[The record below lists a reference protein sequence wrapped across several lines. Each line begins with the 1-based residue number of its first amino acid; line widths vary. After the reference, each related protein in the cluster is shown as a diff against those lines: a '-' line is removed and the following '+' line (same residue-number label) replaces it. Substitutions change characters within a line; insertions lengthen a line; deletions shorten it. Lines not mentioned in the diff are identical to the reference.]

1 MGGVGETTSMTS
13 TTKDGQKVMINN
25 GLISTRLSRQA
36 TSMMKMANA
45 YWNSLKCTG
54 LTTILMMSLMVLTK
68 NLTTLATSLTKNPIT
83 ILTMTPTTSLITV
96 LTTSPITAPM
106 TSPTTALTMGLIT
119 TPTTSPI
126 TGLTTIPTTKMVTS
140 MS

>member
-45 YWNSLKCTG
+45 YWNSLKCTT
-54 LTTILMMSLMVLTK
+54 LTTSLTALTTNLTTSLIRVPITILMMSLMVLTK

-83 ILTMTPTTSLITV
+83 S
-96 LTTSPITAPM
+96 
-106 TSPTTALTMGLIT
+106 
-119 TPTTSPI
+119 
-126 TGLTTIPTTKMVTS
+126 LTTIPTTKMVTS
-140 MS
+140 TSCHHLRVALLTWL

>member
-1 MGGVGETTSMTS
+1 MGTTSMTS

-25 GLISTRLSRQA
+25 GLTSTRLSRKA
-36 TSMMKMANA
+36 TSMIKMANA
-45 YWNSLKCTG
+45 YWNSLRHT
-54 LTTILMMSLMVLTK
+54 
-68 NLTTLATSLTKNPIT
+68 NLTTSLTA
-83 ILTMTPTTSLITV
+83 LTTNPTTSLITI
-96 LTTSPITAPM
+96 LTTSPITAPT

-140 MS
+140 TSCHHLRVALLTWLSRKRQELA

>member
-45 YWNSLKCTG
+45 YWNSLRHT
-54 LTTILMMSLMVLTK
+54 
-68 NLTTLATSLTKNPIT
+68 NLTTSLTKNPIT
-83 ILTMTPTTSLITV
+83 ILTTTPTTSLITI
-96 LTTSPITAPM
+96 LTTSPITAP
-106 TSPTTALTMGLIT
+106 
-119 TPTTSPI
+119 
-126 TGLTTIPTTKMVTS
+126 TTIPTTKMVTS
-140 MS
+140 TSCHHLRVALLTWL